1 MINMNLINSMIISI
15 TITGCSALPLSSDS
29 SLAES
34 VIAQKVSIAAE
45 AQRDYL
51 ALLQEDSR
59 IQRIRNED
67 FNNELVD
74 VDYIGK
80 PLPILSSM
88 GNRYG
93 FNLVEIGK
101 RKELRIIN
109 IRMKNVSPVEVLRS
123 IAQQIDYSAN
133 VILDKNSNT
142 IRIVY
147 K

>member
-1 MINMNLINSMIISI
+1 MNLINSTIVSI
-15 TITGCSALPLSSDS
+15 AITGCSALPSSSDP

-88 GNRYG
+88 GKRYG

-109 IRMKNVSPVEVLRS
+109 IRMKNVSPVEVLRN